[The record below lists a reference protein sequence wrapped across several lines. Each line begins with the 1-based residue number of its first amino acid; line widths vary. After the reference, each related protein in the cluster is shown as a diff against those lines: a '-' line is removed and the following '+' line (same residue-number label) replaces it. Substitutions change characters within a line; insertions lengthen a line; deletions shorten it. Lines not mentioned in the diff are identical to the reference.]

1 MKYRKSSREIETI
14 KKKQM
19 QIPDKTISTQDSTAS
34 ENDHPKVM
42 VNKIHLQI
50 KKKIRI
56 CCQWTCTTTYNKF
69 SRLKNVYNVCRCNAF
84 EIHKFSKKDGL
95 YHSAK

>member
-50 KKKIRI
+50 KKK
-56 CCQWTCTTTYNKF
+56 
-69 SRLKNVYNVCRCNAF
+69 
-84 EIHKFSKKDGL
+84 
-95 YHSAK
+95 

>member
-1 MKYRKSSREIETI
+1 MKYKKSSREIETI

-50 KKKIRI
+50 KKKLEYVVSGHALQHII
-56 CCQWTCTTTYNKF
+56 NF
-69 SRLKNVYNVCRCNAF
+69 P
-84 EIHKFSKKDGL
+84 G
-95 YHSAK
+95 